1 MTAESSVNLEDI
13 GFGEKPIAVFLSIPD
28 YDRSNHFIASV
39 FIRQL
44 YFVLA
49 KKATESISG
58 KCTREVIFLL
68 DEFGNIPA
76 IESMANIITV
86 CLGRNIRFN
95 LIIQSYSQL
104 DQLYG
109 DDSQTIIGNCG
120 NKIYIKTDDLGT
132 AKDFSELLGNRTA
145 INTNRS
151 GKVLSMEKTV
161 TEMYEE
167 RPLLTLNELMRLRQ
181 GECVV
186 KRSMKQSDLHGTTIT
201 AYPIFNTGKTA
212 FKYRFEYLTKTFP
225 NPDSIDFKQLKK
237 DNNLE
242 NIDGIDLEKRVF
254 DPEPRLKE
262 LKKERAERENKK
274 QEEEQA
280 ASSAPASKPEPEEPE
295 DSFDDTPLVDLPG
308 FQLLCGVC
316 QQNGIEEDLS
326 SMTIKGL
333 AQLVKKKVKDYTIS
347 ADCYCFLLDAIKKEK
362 QKLEQGLEGSE
373 D

>member
-1 MTAESSVNLEDI
+1 
-13 GFGEKPIAVFLSIPD
+13 
-28 YDRSNHFIASV
+28 
-39 FIRQL
+39 
-44 YFVLA
+44 
-49 KKATESISG
+49 
-58 KCTREVIFLL
+58 
-68 DEFGNIPA
+68 
-76 IESMANIITV
+76 
-86 CLGRNIRFN
+86 
-95 LIIQSYSQL
+95 
-104 DQLYG
+104 
-109 DDSQTIIGNCG
+109 
-120 NKIYIKTDDLGT
+120 
-132 AKDFSELLGNRTA
+132 
-145 INTNRS
+145 
-151 GKVLSMEKTV
+151 MEKTV

-212 FKYRFEYLTKTFP
+212 FKYRFEYSTKTFP